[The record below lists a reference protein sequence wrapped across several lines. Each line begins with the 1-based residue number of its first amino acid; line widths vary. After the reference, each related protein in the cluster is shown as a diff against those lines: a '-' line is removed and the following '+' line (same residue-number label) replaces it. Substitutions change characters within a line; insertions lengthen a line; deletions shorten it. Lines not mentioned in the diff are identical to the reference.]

1 MELKIDDYLAF
12 GVRYIW
18 VIDPRERRAWIYTS
32 EGKRESS
39 VVLTTSDPRLT
50 LKLDEAFSALEDDI
64 EV

>member
-12 GVRYIW
+12 GVRHIW
-18 VIDPRERRAWIYTS
+18 VIDPREKRAWSYTS

-39 VVLTTSDPRLT
+39 LVLTTSDPHLT
-50 LKLDEAFSALEDDI
+50 LKLDEVFSALEDDI